1 MANWVER
8 ATQVWRSQFD
18 PRKSLK
24 GRRKELTPQSSPLP
38 AILAVAVAVALVPT
52 IHKTVAATK
61 NKIKSSAFY
70 VALCWR
76 LSGLIYLKGL
86 ARAQKVLV
94 AAFWGP
100 IQNSYRMTGQA
111 MASTEP
117 VQPNG
122 KALSSWLKAVSSY
135 VKPWCSGQMGP
146 SGEWAHHS
154 AWPIHPWKEEAP
166 PPARHFPSLGKGT
179 RPLPAAVPSHCQA
192 TAGSGSVV
200 LGSAKTHTSNF
211 HTICKRLIRKAFLFN
226 IKQVRK
232 KCPQL
237 ISAVPDFHWDV
248 AATGAQLRWG
258 LSRISQMAERR
269 AIHQP
274 TEISHAIWFKY

>member
-1 MANWVER
+1 MLSLGAQDRW
-8 ATQVWRSQFD
+8 D
-18 PRKSLK
+18 PQESEPTTLPGQSIR
-24 GRRKELTPQSSPLP
+24 GRRKPLP
-38 AILAVAVAVALVPT
+38 Q
-52 IHKTVAATK
+52 HAT
-61 NKIKSSAFY
+61 S
-70 VALCWR
+70 LLW
-76 LSGLIYLKGL
+76 
-86 ARAQKVLV
+86 AR
-94 AAFWGP
+94 
-100 IQNSYRMTGQA
+100 
-111 MASTEP
+111 
-117 VQPNG
+117 
-122 KALSSWLKAVSSY
+122 
-135 VKPWCSGQMGP
+135 
-146 SGEWAHHS
+146 
-154 AWPIHPWKEEAP
+154 
-166 PPARHFPSLGKGT
+166 
-179 RPLPAAVPSHCQA
+179 LPAAVPSHCQA

-248 AATGAQLRWG
+248 AATGAQLRGG